1 MKKFLFVIFLI
12 SLGVI
17 LQAQDVHFSQ
27 IYEAPL
33 AINPSFTG
41 YFDGNHRIAG
51 NYKSQWNN
59 IQKGFS
65 TFDLSYEYSFYNPA
79 KQSGFLGLGVFF
91 YNDVAGPMKLSTQ
104 NYTLNVAYHVRVG
117 EGNYIGAG
125 IYGGYVQKAFDDQE
139 LQWGSQYDENYPGF
153 NPTLPSGETF
163 EKTSFGVPD
172 FGFGLQWNM
181 IKGAKT
187 MSSNDG
193 YRVNLGVGLFH
204 LNQPK
209 YQFYTGSEEQ
219 LKMRIAI
226 HAQGQ
231 IGIEFVNN
239 EINAC
244 YKIGTYGVE
253 LIKAIHNQSSNIVNI
268 LTHCNA
274 GWLACGDYGTALAPI
289 FEANKQNIP
298 IHVWVDETRPLNQG
312 SRLTAWELYN
322 EKIPFSVI
330 TDNTGGLLMMKH
342 NVDMIIIGA
351 DRIARNGDV
360 ANKIGSYLK
369 ALAAVAHSIPFYVAA
384 PISTF
389 DFSLDSGDDI
399 PIEQRHSSEIQSIQ
413 SFYNDEWISS
423 ELFPSDYQSI
433 NYAFDITPAKFINS
447 FITEKGIYKN
457 INDLIKQGKYNKNRQ
472 S

>member
-1 MKKFLFVIFLI
+1 MRVNNKNYQSVWADFNNKRIYCIDQRALPFRFSILELNNLNDISNAITTMAVRGAPAIGITAAYAIWLSHYSNDGNINLILQDYNRLI
-12 SLGVI
+12 SLR
-17 LQAQDVHFSQ
+17 
-27 IYEAPL
+27 PT
-33 AINPSFTG
+33 AINL
-41 YFDGNHRIAG
+41 
-51 NYKSQWNN
+51 K
-59 IQKGFS
+59 
-65 TFDLSYEYSFYNPA
+65 
-79 KQSGFLGLGVFF
+79 
-91 YNDVAGPMKLSTQ
+91 
-104 NYTLNVAYHVRVG
+104 
-117 EGNYIGAG
+117 
-125 IYGGYVQKAFDDQE
+125 
-139 LQWGSQYDENYPGF
+139 
-153 NPTLPSGETF
+153 
-163 EKTSFGVPD
+163 
-172 FGFGLQWNM
+172 
-181 IKGAKT
+181 KGADYVF
-187 MSSNDG
+187 S
-193 YRVNLGVGLFH
+193 
-204 LNQPK
+204 
-209 YQFYTGSEEQ
+209 
-219 LKMRIAI
+219 AI
-226 HAQGQ
+226 NENINNSQVYDRA
-231 IGIEFVNN
+231 IEFVNN

-423 ELFPSDYQSI
+423 ELFPPDYQSI

>member
-1 MKKFLFVIFLI
+1 MRVNNKNYQSVWADFKNKRIYCIDQRALPFRFLILELNNLNDISNAITTMAVRGAPAIGITAAYAIWLSHYSNDGNINLILQDYNRLI
-12 SLGVI
+12 SLR
-17 LQAQDVHFSQ
+17 
-27 IYEAPL
+27 PT
-33 AINPSFTG
+33 AINL
-41 YFDGNHRIAG
+41 
-51 NYKSQWNN
+51 K
-59 IQKGFS
+59 
-65 TFDLSYEYSFYNPA
+65 
-79 KQSGFLGLGVFF
+79 
-91 YNDVAGPMKLSTQ
+91 
-104 NYTLNVAYHVRVG
+104 
-117 EGNYIGAG
+117 
-125 IYGGYVQKAFDDQE
+125 
-139 LQWGSQYDENYPGF
+139 
-153 NPTLPSGETF
+153 
-163 EKTSFGVPD
+163 
-172 FGFGLQWNM
+172 
-181 IKGAKT
+181 KGADYVF
-187 MSSNDG
+187 S
-193 YRVNLGVGLFH
+193 
-204 LNQPK
+204 
-209 YQFYTGSEEQ
+209 
-219 LKMRIAI
+219 AI
-226 HAQGQ
+226 NENINNSQVYDRA
-231 IGIEFVNN
+231 IEFVNN

-369 ALAAVAHSIPFYVAA
+369 ALAAAAHSIPFYVAA

-389 DFSLDSGDDI
+389 DFSLYSGDDI

-423 ELFPSDYQSI
+423 ELFPPDYQSI

>member
-1 MKKFLFVIFLI
+1 MRVNNKNYQSVWADFNNKRIYCIDQRVLPFRFSILKLNNLNDISNAITTMAVRGAPAIGITAAYAIWLSHYSNDGNINLILQDYNRLI
-12 SLGVI
+12 SLR
-17 LQAQDVHFSQ
+17 
-27 IYEAPL
+27 PT
-33 AINPSFTG
+33 AINL
-41 YFDGNHRIAG
+41 
-51 NYKSQWNN
+51 K
-59 IQKGFS
+59 
-65 TFDLSYEYSFYNPA
+65 
-79 KQSGFLGLGVFF
+79 
-91 YNDVAGPMKLSTQ
+91 
-104 NYTLNVAYHVRVG
+104 
-117 EGNYIGAG
+117 
-125 IYGGYVQKAFDDQE
+125 
-139 LQWGSQYDENYPGF
+139 
-153 NPTLPSGETF
+153 
-163 EKTSFGVPD
+163 
-172 FGFGLQWNM
+172 
-181 IKGAKT
+181 KGADYVF
-187 MSSNDG
+187 S
-193 YRVNLGVGLFH
+193 
-204 LNQPK
+204 
-209 YQFYTGSEEQ
+209 
-219 LKMRIAI
+219 AI
-226 HAQGQ
+226 NENINNSQVYDKA
-231 IGIEFVNN
+231 IEFVNN

-369 ALAAVAHSIPFYVAA
+369 ALAAAAHSIPFYVAA

-389 DFSLDSGDDI
+389 DFSLYSGDDI

-423 ELFPSDYQSI
+423 ELFPPDYQSI

>member
-1 MKKFLFVIFLI
+1 MLVNNKNYQSVRADFNNKRIYCIDQRALPFRFSIMELNNLNDISNAITTMAVRGAPAIGITAAYAIWLSHYSNDGNINLILQDYNRLI
-12 SLGVI
+12 SLR
-17 LQAQDVHFSQ
+17 
-27 IYEAPL
+27 PT
-33 AINPSFTG
+33 AINL
-41 YFDGNHRIAG
+41 
-51 NYKSQWNN
+51 K
-59 IQKGFS
+59 
-65 TFDLSYEYSFYNPA
+65 
-79 KQSGFLGLGVFF
+79 
-91 YNDVAGPMKLSTQ
+91 
-104 NYTLNVAYHVRVG
+104 
-117 EGNYIGAG
+117 
-125 IYGGYVQKAFDDQE
+125 
-139 LQWGSQYDENYPGF
+139 
-153 NPTLPSGETF
+153 
-163 EKTSFGVPD
+163 
-172 FGFGLQWNM
+172 
-181 IKGAKT
+181 KGADYVF
-187 MSSNDG
+187 S
-193 YRVNLGVGLFH
+193 
-204 LNQPK
+204 
-209 YQFYTGSEEQ
+209 
-219 LKMRIAI
+219 AI
-226 HAQGQ
+226 NENINNSQVYDKA
-231 IGIEFVNN
+231 IEFANN

-244 YKIGTYGVE
+244 YKIGMYGVE
-253 LIKAIHNQSSNIVNI
+253 LIKAIHNQSNNTVNI

-330 TDNTGGLLMMKH
+330 TDNTGGLLMMNHK
-342 NVDMIIIGA
+342 VDMIIIGA

-369 ALAAVAHSIPFYVAA
+369 ALAAAAHSIPFYVAA

-389 DFSLDSGDDI
+389 DFSLYSGNDI

-457 INDLIKQGKYNKNRQ
+457 INDLIKQGKYNKNQ
-472 S
+472 

>member
-1 MKKFLFVIFLI
+1 MRVNNKNYQSVWADFNNKRIYCIDQRALPFRFSILELNNLNDISNAITTMAVRGAPAIGITAAYAIWLSHYSNDGNINLILQDYNRLI
-12 SLGVI
+12 SLR
-17 LQAQDVHFSQ
+17 
-27 IYEAPL
+27 PT
-33 AINPSFTG
+33 AINL
-41 YFDGNHRIAG
+41 
-51 NYKSQWNN
+51 K
-59 IQKGFS
+59 
-65 TFDLSYEYSFYNPA
+65 
-79 KQSGFLGLGVFF
+79 
-91 YNDVAGPMKLSTQ
+91 
-104 NYTLNVAYHVRVG
+104 
-117 EGNYIGAG
+117 
-125 IYGGYVQKAFDDQE
+125 
-139 LQWGSQYDENYPGF
+139 
-153 NPTLPSGETF
+153 
-163 EKTSFGVPD
+163 
-172 FGFGLQWNM
+172 
-181 IKGAKT
+181 KGADYVF
-187 MSSNDG
+187 S
-193 YRVNLGVGLFH
+193 
-204 LNQPK
+204 
-209 YQFYTGSEEQ
+209 
-219 LKMRIAI
+219 AI
-226 HAQGQ
+226 NENINNSQVYDRA
-231 IGIEFVNN
+231 IEFVNN

-369 ALAAVAHSIPFYVAA
+369 ALAAAAHSIPFYVAA

-389 DFSLDSGDDI
+389 DFSLYSGDDI

-423 ELFPSDYQSI
+423 ELFPPDYQSI

>member
-1 MKKFLFVIFLI
+1 MRVNNKNYQSVWADFNNKRIYCIDQRALPFRFSILELNNLNDISNAITTMAVRGAPAIGITAAYAIWLSHYSNDGNINLILQDYNRLI
-12 SLGVI
+12 SLR
-17 LQAQDVHFSQ
+17 
-27 IYEAPL
+27 PT
-33 AINPSFTG
+33 AINL
-41 YFDGNHRIAG
+41 
-51 NYKSQWNN
+51 K
-59 IQKGFS
+59 
-65 TFDLSYEYSFYNPA
+65 
-79 KQSGFLGLGVFF
+79 
-91 YNDVAGPMKLSTQ
+91 
-104 NYTLNVAYHVRVG
+104 
-117 EGNYIGAG
+117 
-125 IYGGYVQKAFDDQE
+125 
-139 LQWGSQYDENYPGF
+139 
-153 NPTLPSGETF
+153 
-163 EKTSFGVPD
+163 
-172 FGFGLQWNM
+172 
-181 IKGAKT
+181 KGADYVF
-187 MSSNDG
+187 S
-193 YRVNLGVGLFH
+193 
-204 LNQPK
+204 
-209 YQFYTGSEEQ
+209 
-219 LKMRIAI
+219 AI
-226 HAQGQ
+226 NENINNSQVYDRA
-231 IGIEFVNN
+231 IEFVNN

-369 ALAAVAHSIPFYVAA
+369 ALAAAAHSIPFYVAA

-423 ELFPSDYQSI
+423 ELFPPDYQSI